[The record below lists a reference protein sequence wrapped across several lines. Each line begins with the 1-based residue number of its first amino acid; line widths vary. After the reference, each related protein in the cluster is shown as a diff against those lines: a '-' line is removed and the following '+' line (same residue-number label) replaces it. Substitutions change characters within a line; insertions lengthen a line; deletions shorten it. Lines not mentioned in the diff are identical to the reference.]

1 MRRSTAR
8 PCTKRNA
15 PTRAPAAHA
24 TAKSARTRVDGGA
37 ASGTKDG
44 GTLKK
49 RAGRRRPASEIT
61 TVPAITSS
69 HKSWRA
75 RAGVPRSASA
85 ATSPASTKSAI
96 FASAGAGTKLMSLP
110 RPALGAPHQ
119 VAEPIEVRVAQLLL
133 GQLEERGDCARA
145 GSPEERVHHVL
156 ERAALG
162 FAVGYGGFVHVAR
175 AVAAVAQVALAL
187 EVAQHGPHGGI
198 SRGIRQLPH
207 HVAHGGAAQPVD
219 DVHDLALAAPQAV
232 VTGWRHERQY
242 AN

>member
-1 MRRSTAR
+1 MRRSAAR
-8 PCTKRNA
+8 RRTKRNA
-15 PTRAPAAHA
+15 PTRAPVAHA
-24 TAKSARTRVDGGA
+24 SAKTARTRVDGGA
-37 ASGTKDG
+37 ASGTQDG

-119 VAEPIEVRVAQLLL
+119 VAEPIEVRVAH
-133 GQLEERGDCARA
+133 
-145 GSPEERVHHVL
+145 P
-156 ERAALG
+156 
-162 FAVGYGGFVHVAR
+162 
-175 AVAAVAQVALAL
+175 
-187 EVAQHGPHGGI
+187 
-198 SRGIRQLPH
+198 
-207 HVAHGGAAQPVD
+207 GAAQPVD